1 MISEASNAK
10 MSKED
15 RITLWADVEQ
25 LETNLQEAIDLED
38 YSQAAVLRDR
48 IKKLKLLDPYTSAKD
63 KMDKAIAAEQYEEA
77 ARWKNS
83 MAEVGEPPQKPG
95 KGTSLSLSGDGT
107 APANSDGVSSSDIT
121 TLGVRVQASSFYVPE
136 ESSPADGR
144 FLFGYNIT
152 ITNVGS
158 KTCQLVSRTWQIRT
172 APLGLTEEISGSGVV
187 GRQPVLAPGEAF
199 SYTSACPLAVDRGYL
214 ARLPAHRSL
223 GSMEGTYLMVAGA
236 LGQEVFAVRV
246 APFGFILPADVPPP

>member
-1 MISEASNAK
+1 MSGKGSKSILVILLMLVVCSAFQLRNGVKVLTIRSEKFRNLCSRPQRQFGQALKVRATAESKSSGQQSGMISEASNAK

-77 ARWKNS
+77 AMWKNS

-121 TLGVRVQASSFYVPE
+121 TLGVRVQV
-136 ESSPADGR
+136 
-144 FLFGYNIT
+144 
-152 ITNVGS
+152 
-158 KTCQLVSRTWQIRT
+158 
-172 APLGLTEEISGSGVV
+172 
-187 GRQPVLAPGEAF
+187 
-199 SYTSACPLAVDRGYL
+199 
-214 ARLPAHRSL
+214 
-223 GSMEGTYLMVAGA
+223 
-236 LGQEVFAVRV
+236 
-246 APFGFILPADVPPP
+246 